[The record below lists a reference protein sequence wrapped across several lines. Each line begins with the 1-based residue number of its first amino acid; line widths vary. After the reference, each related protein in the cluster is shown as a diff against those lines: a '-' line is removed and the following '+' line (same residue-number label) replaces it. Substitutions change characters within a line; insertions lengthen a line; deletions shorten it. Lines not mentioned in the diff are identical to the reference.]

1 MNRNSKQ
8 QARGALAGV
17 LIVGAHFADLIFLLL
32 VSGGVCEVL
41 WRAGYTPDWIGLGVL
56 AAWLGGILAW
66 LFFAPMAFLHL
77 FADAAA
83 FWRSLHP
90 LNLGLATTGATME
103 RVWFGVGF
111 GAVTPALAGIAAAI
125 AGWIAAPFFVRH
137 PRAGLWIAF
146 AICFGISAFSW
157 RFPYLRIAVSAG
169 GAGLLALWLRIY
181 QISRQSENT
190 PPTDAPTIK
199 ADAKTA
205 TAATA

>member
-1 MNRNSKQ
+1 MSRNSKQ
-8 QARGALAGV
+8 QARGALGGV
-17 LIVGAHFADLIFLLL
+17 LIVGSHFADLIFLLL

-41 WRAGYTPDWIGLGVL
+41 WRAGYTPDWVGLGVL

-111 GAVTPALAGIAAAI
+111 GAVTPALAGIAAAV
-125 AGWIAAPFFVRH
+125 AGWIAAPFFRPPPARGIVDCLRGLLRH
-137 PRAGLWIAF
+137 LRVFVAVSVFAHRRFGRRRGLVGAVAAGL
-146 AICFGISAFSW
+146 SD
-157 RFPYLRIAVSAG
+157 
-169 GAGLLALWLRIY
+169 LAAKRKH
-181 QISRQSENT
+181 
-190 PPTDAPTIK
+190 A
-199 ADAKTA
+199 ADGRADNQNG
-205 TAATA
+205 